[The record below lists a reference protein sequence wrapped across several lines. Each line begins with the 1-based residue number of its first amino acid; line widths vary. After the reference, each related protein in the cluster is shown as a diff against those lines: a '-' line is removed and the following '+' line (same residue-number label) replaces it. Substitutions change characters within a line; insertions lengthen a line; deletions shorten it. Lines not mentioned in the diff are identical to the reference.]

1 MRKTII
7 LGVSA
12 AAILFTG
19 CAKENETL
27 FVNKPI
33 ETTTIKYLVEPQVA
47 EMNSEQSVTVN
58 TKTLG
63 QTRNLRKVQL
73 GNSRYNKE
81 IQMEQRFFI
90 ETADDTTYNLREQ
103 RFLNE
108 ELVLDQ
114 VSYFAQIGN
123 CNSPTGTVTKT
134 ESQINQVALVTEEIK
149 ASNGLEKTEVDAFN
163 DGQESTISLCK
174 KNKDTLLVKSSL
186 KLIKPVLVNIAN
198 IETEKPLSYFD
209 LHNIQKVEY
218 GLSNRNNK

>member
-7 LGVSA
+7 LGISA

-73 GNSRYNKE
+73 GNNRYNKE

-186 KLIKPVLVNIAN
+186 KLIKPVLVNI
-198 IETEKPLSYFD
+198 ETEKPLSYFD

>member
-27 FVNKPI
+27 FINKPVI
-33 ETTTIKYLVEPQVA
+33 ETTTINYLVEPQVA

-90 ETADDTTYNLREQ
+90 ETADNTTYNLREQ

-123 CNSPTGTVTKT
+123 CKSPTGTVTKK
-134 ESQINQVALVTEEIK
+134 EAQINKVALVTEEIK
-149 ASNGLEKTEVDAFN
+149 ASNGLEKTEIDTFD

-174 KNKDTLLVKSSL
+174 QNKDTLLVKSSL
-186 KLIKPVLVNIAN
+186 KLIKPVLVNI
-198 IETEKPLSYFD
+198 ETEKPLSYFD
-209 LHNIQKVEY
+209 LHNIQKVEH
-218 GLSNRNNK
+218 GLSSRNNK